1 MSRFQRSDP
10 NTPVHTRFLTCTGD
24 QKKNMSR
31 KKRSNCKKISKK
43 ISEDVSEI
51 IETVEVHP
59 YAREK
64 SESEETPAKGSPQR
78 VDSQTQRVTHSNTPI
93 KQKTSKDVYFA
104 FLPDKYEPLIEDE
117 LEEDV
122 EWKEEKERKK
132 KEKYKK
138 YRKNVGKALRF
149 GWRCLVAGLQSFA
162 GGYATPLSA
171 AATLVTDA
179 HRAGSKG

>member
-1 MSRFQRSDP
+1 M
-10 NTPVHTRFLTCTGD
+10 
-24 QKKNMSR
+24 
-31 KKRSNCKKISKK
+31 
-43 ISEDVSEI
+43 SEI

-59 YAREK
+59 DAGEK
-64 SESEETPAKGSPQR
+64 SDSDETPAKGSPQR
-78 VDSQTQRVTHSNTPI
+78 GDSQRVTHSNTPI

-138 YRKNVGKALRF
+138 YRKVREKK
-149 GWRCLVAGLQSFA
+149 Q
-162 GGYATPLSA
+162 
-171 AATLVTDA
+171 
-179 HRAGSKG
+179 

>member
-1 MSRFQRSDP
+1 
-10 NTPVHTRFLTCTGD
+10 
-24 QKKNMSR
+24 MSR
-31 KKRSNCKKISKK
+31 KKRSKCKKRSKK
-43 ISEDVSEI
+43 ILEDVSEI

-59 YAREK
+59 DAGEK
-64 SESEETPAKGSPQR
+64 SDSDETPAKGSPQR
-78 VDSQTQRVTHSNTPI
+78 GDSQRVTHSNTPI

-117 LEEDV
+117 LEEYV